1 MYLESRMS
9 SGFFLKKKPP
19 CTKLARARELE
30 NCSVQHRRKARC
42 ETRVVGKAI
51 LFDMMGRNPVNVLR
65 WLFDSRHG
73 PQGRLVP
80 RWIFLRALAAI
91 YFSAFYSLLFQIKGL
106 IGPEGVLP
114 AQQYLTAVAASLGAS
129 RYWYAPS
136 LFWFSSTSTMLM
148 AVMWIGLAASVL
160 AFLNLWPRMCFFICF
175 ICFLSFI
182 AASSVFSSY
191 QSDGMLLEAGF
202 LALFFAP
209 RGPLPGWGA
218 SDPPSRASE
227 FLLKWEW
234 FRIYFESGMVK
245 LLSGDIEWRNFTAM
259 DEYYQNGPLPT
270 WIGWYVE
277 HLPHWFHAASVGA
290 TLALELVLVFMLFF
304 PRRVRLICFFIV
316 TPWELGVILTANYTF
331 LNYLVLSLGFLL
343 LDDKSVLWL
352 VPARFRP
359 YEQER
364 SAETEPLEEPPLS
377 ILAARDATQVAQ
389 ELERRLDA
397 RANETWRTRL
407 AGHLRAIR
415 LVAAAV
421 MLCWIAYDTTVE
433 MIGLPLRQIPL
444 PTAPIT
450 ALDPFRIANQ
460 YGLFAVMTR
469 GRYDIEFQGSNDGSN
484 WTAYPFRN
492 KPQALNEPPRIYAP
506 YQPRFDWNLWFA
518 SLGGWQQNDFVT
530 LTEERLLVNSP
541 AVLSLFRSNP
551 FQESPPRYVRAVLW
565 QYWFTSADEKRRTG
579 NWWRREYIGL
589 YAPELTLAADGD
601 IAVVEWPADLPPH
614 D

>member
-1 MYLESRMS
+1 M
-9 SGFFLKKKPP
+9 
-19 CTKLARARELE
+19 
-30 NCSVQHRRKARC
+30 
-42 ETRVVGKAI
+42 VGKAI

-73 PQGRLVP
+73 PQGRLIP

-114 AQQYLTAVAASLGAS
+114 VQQYLTAVAASLGAS

-148 AVMWIGLAASVL
+148 AVMGIGLAASVL

-175 ICFLSFI
+175 VCFLSFI

-209 RGPLPGWGA
+209 RGLLPGWGA

-359 YEQER
+359 HEPER
-364 SAETEPLEEPPLS
+364 PAETEPLEEPPLS
-377 ILAARDATQVAQ
+377 ILAASDATQVAQ
-389 ELERRLDA
+389 ELEQRLEA

-407 AGHLRAIR
+407 AGRLSAIR

-421 MLCWIAYDTTVE
+421 MLCWIAYDTTAE

-469 GRYDIEFQGSNDGSN
+469 GRYDIEFQGSNDGSD

-518 SLGGWQQNDFVT
+518 SLGSWQQNDFVT
-530 LTEERLLVNSP
+530 LTEERLLVNGP
-541 AVLSLFRSNP
+541 AVLSLFRNNP
-551 FQESPPRYVRAVLW
+551 FPESPPRYVRAVLW

-601 IAVVEWPADLPPH
+601 FAVVEWPADLPPH